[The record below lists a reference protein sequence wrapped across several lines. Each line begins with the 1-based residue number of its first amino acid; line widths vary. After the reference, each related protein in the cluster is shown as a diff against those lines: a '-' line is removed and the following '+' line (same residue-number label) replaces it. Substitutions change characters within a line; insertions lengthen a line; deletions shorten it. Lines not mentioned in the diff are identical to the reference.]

1 MRKKILLYANS
12 KCADQTE
19 HVLSLIRIFVIRC
32 ILCVWCKARS
42 RGYKRFF
49 FMLNSTELE
58 IHHAHINVKIVAFYH
73 LTA

>member
-1 MRKKILLYANS
+1 MRKKVLLYANS

-32 ILCVWCKARS
+32 ILCVWCKTRP
-42 RGYKRFF
+42 RGYKSF
-49 FMLNSTELE
+49 FMLNSTEHE
-58 IHHAHINVKIVAFYH
+58 IYDAHINVKIVAFYH